1 MDHEANPYHD
11 PAGSAPASP
20 PSRWKVPRVAV
31 TVGLTAFLGMAGA
44 GVAFAVGGQ
53 GGSTTS
59 ATPASSSGSSG
70 SSGSGTPTAPLPGPP
85 GGFGPHRGF
94 GPMRPGPG
102 LGGVVH
108 GIYTVKNGTGYKT
121 EQVQVGT
128 VQSGSSSSS
137 LIVKSTDNYSQT
149 YTVTS
154 STVVDSEAGGISTVK
169 PGDRVRV
176 EAVQQGSGYTAT
188 DVVDMTRI
196 SSSRT
201 SFGFARPAVPTAPTA
216 PSSSTGA
223 AA

>member
-11 PAGSAPASP
+11 PAGSVPASP

-44 GVAFAVGGQ
+44 GVAFAVGGP
-53 GGSTTS
+53 GGSTSS
-59 ATPASSSGSSG
+59 ATAASSSGSSG
-70 SSGSGTPTAPLPGPP
+70 SSGSGTPAAPLPGRP
-85 GGFGPHRGF
+85 GAFGPHRGF
-94 GPMRPGPG
+94 GPMGPGPG
-102 LGGVVH
+102 PGGVVH

-149 YTVTS
+149 YAVNS

-176 EAVQQGSGYTAT
+176 EAVQQGSSYTAT

-201 SFGFARPAVPTAPTA
+201 SFGFARPTAPTAPKA